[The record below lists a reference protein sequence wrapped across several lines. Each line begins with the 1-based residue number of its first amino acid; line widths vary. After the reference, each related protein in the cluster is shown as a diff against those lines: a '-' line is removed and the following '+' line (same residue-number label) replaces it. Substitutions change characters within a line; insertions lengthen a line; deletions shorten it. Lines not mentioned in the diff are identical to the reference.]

1 MATRRLRTLAGIAL
15 GSVALLTASC
25 APGEL
30 EGEGTGEQEVQEL
43 APEDFAGLTLQYL
56 YFTDGPDEQATRD
69 LIAEFEDEYDVT
81 VELEVLPYAD
91 LVTSTLN
98 RLSSG
103 NPPDV
108 VRLTSLT
115 DFRGDLLVLDPYLGD
130 DYRDEFL
137 PGPASGVIT
146 EDDEMVAVPSD
157 LTMNGPFVNVDL
169 FEEAGVDVPDE
180 WTWDEM
186 ISAAQD
192 VKEAT
197 GVPYAFAM
205 DKSGHRLSTVLSE
218 YGTQLVDS
226 GGNALDIDKAEAAL
240 QPLVDMMADDDMPR
254 DFWLGSG
261 TRYEGA
267 NEIFLAGETPIYL
280 SGNWQVGQ
288 FVSDASF
295 DWAAAPNPCE
305 TECGGF
311 PGGKYMASFADAENP
326 ALAAEFIRFMNDTEH
341 QEEFVSVSGQLPT
354 RTDLS
359 ADGVTYTDEAAQD
372 AMDTFLADLAVTPEV
387 GFEANGNPA
396 FSPSADALVEEI
408 SAVVDGQKELRP
420 ALEDLSAQ
428 IDALVEE
435 TSS

>member
-1 MATRRLRTLAGIAL
+1 MATRQLRALAGIAL

-30 EGEGTGEQEVQEL
+30 EGESSGEQEVQEL

-69 LIAEFEDEYDVT
+69 LIAEFEEQYDVT

-115 DFRGDLLVLDPYLGD
+115 DFRDDLLVLDPYLGD

-137 PGPASGVIT
+137 PGPVSGAINA
-146 EDDEMVAVPSD
+146 EDQLVAVPSD

-180 WTWDEM
+180 WTWGEM
-186 ISAAQD
+186 IDAAQEVQD
-192 VKEAT
+192 AT

-240 QPLVDMMADDDMPR
+240 RPLVDLMADDDMPR

-288 FVSDASF
+288 FAGEATF
-295 DWAAAPNPCE
+295 DWAAAPNPCAE
-305 TECGGF
+305 ECGGF

-326 ALAAEFIRFMNDTEH
+326 ALAAEFIRFMNDAEH

-359 ADGVTYTDEAAQD
+359 ANGVTYTDEAAQA
-372 AMDTFLADLAVTPEV
+372 AMDTFLADLAVTPES

-396 FSPSADALVEEI
+396 FSPSADALVEEV

-420 ALEDLSAQ
+420 ALEDLSEQ
-428 IDALVEE
+428 IDVLVEE